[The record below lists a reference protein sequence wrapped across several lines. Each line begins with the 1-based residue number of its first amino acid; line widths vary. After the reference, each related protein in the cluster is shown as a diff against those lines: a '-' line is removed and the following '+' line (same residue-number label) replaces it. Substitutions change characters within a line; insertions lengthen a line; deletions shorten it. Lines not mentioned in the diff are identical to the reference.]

1 LIGFNRHSSAQL
13 SEIVCVELEAH
24 TKFAASIAH
33 WVFV

>member
-13 SEIVCVELEAH
+13 SEIVYVELEAH
-24 TKFAASIAH
+24 TQSAASIAH